1 MLLLRSPEDAERVED
16 TYMSALLTQRLRD
29 IAVPGYAYE
38 ELGMFIVVEPGDTV
52 SDIERVGGIWIT
64 TGLFGDT
71 KYGEEDFSP
80 SFEVLEAH
88 SGHCFELVFIL
99 NDDGYGVIVIVPET
113 NDMDAELMRFCQ
125 EYATPTV
132 SPIRLE

>member
-1 MLLLRSPEDAERVED
+1 MLLLRSPEDVERVED
-16 TYMSALLTQRLRD
+16 VYMRALLTQRFQD
-29 IAVPGYAYE
+29 IAVPGYAYD
-38 ELGMFIVVEPGDTV
+38 ELGMFIVVEAGDKV

-113 NDMDAELMRFCQ
+113 KDMNAELISFCR
-125 EYATPTV
+125 EYATPTA
-132 SPIRLE
+132 SPIRIE

>member
-1 MLLLRSPEDAERVED
+1 MLLLRSPEDVERVED
-16 TYMSALLTQRLRD
+16 AYMRALLDQRFRD
-29 IAVPGYAYE
+29 IAVPGYSYD
-38 ELGMFIVVEPGDTV
+38 ELGMFIVVEPGDTI

-64 TGLFGDT
+64 TGLFGDV

-80 SFEVLEAH
+80 CFEVLEAH
-88 SGHCFELVFIL
+88 SGRCFEMAYIL

-113 NDMDAELMRFCQ
+113 NDMDAELMRFCR
-125 EYATPTV
+125 EYATPTL